1 MQDQI
6 WLYYQRQIF
15 RHSAQL
21 KIKQEK
27 AGNGYSIQNLP
38 YSVSIH
44 YDGTHEKK
52 ALLSLSA
59 LDIQAT
65 ILTE

>member
-38 YSVSIH
+38 FQYQSIMM
-44 YDGTHEKK
+44 GRTKK

-59 LDIQAT
+59 SDIQTT